1 MISFREFDA
10 DLMDKLVI
18 SDENK
23 HMIKASQPPSS
34 HGVADPMTDQITVC
48 RDYTRGELFQMHK
61 EWSAD
66 FIEGKGEGQ
75 IFLLHGRPGVG
86 KTLTAG

>member
-1 MISFREFDA
+1 
-10 DLMDKLVI
+10 MDKLVI

-23 HMIKASQPPSS
+23 HMIKASQSPSS
-34 HGVADPMTDQITVC
+34 HGVAGPMTDQITVC
-48 RDYTRGELFQMHK
+48 RDYTRGESIKARK

>member
-1 MISFREFDA
+1 MISFREYDA

-23 HMIKASQPPSS
+23 HMIKASQSPSS
-34 HGVADPMTDQITVC
+34 HVVANSMTDQTTVC
-48 RDYTRGELFQMHK
+48 RDYTRGESVKMHK